1 MVRVKMLKNNEV
13 AVIDNGKSYVFDNRG
28 IISKEDAGLIPQ
40 YTTGMTALPI
50 ISVLSSNNQVEIALI
65 DNDNMT
71 VITPKDDAMT
81 CAMKIQM
88 QKEIV
93 SILRRDGVSN
103 DTRFNQLIF
112 IYKEGTK
119 LQNKVKEIVQ

>member
-93 SILRRDGVSN
+93 RILRRDGVSN

>member
-71 VITPKDDAMT
+71 VITPKEDAMT

-93 SILRRDGVSN
+93 RILRRDGVSN